1 MKCSEMRQ
9 VRSSLCCLDGKVKR
23 PVRFFFVAKGIEYR
37 GKGKGGIRV
46 V

>member
-23 PVRFFFVAKGIEYR
+23 PVRIFLCCQGD
-37 GKGKGGIRV
+37 RV
-46 V
+46 